1 MIRKVIIL
9 ARKEAASNNPQ
20 FDRIFKP
27 IAEYSYELSELYT
40 LLKERAVEIILVVD
54 DYPGFNS
61 GIIRK
66 IRMRAPV
73 TDIWRVALTDRH
85 ITVEEELQ
93 FDGTIDFREGK
104 EAVAAKI
111 QKIIYQKGLLKKF
124 NLVGRSEKLK
134 AVAETIEKIA
144 PTDISVLII
153 GPSGSGKELVARAI
167 HENSHRK
174 EKRFVAVNCGALAEG
189 VLESELFGHEKGAFT
204 GSVGKREGLFVQAD
218 GGTIFLDEIGET
230 KPDMQVK
237 LLRVLEDG
245 IFNPVG
251 GDKPVRSDVRAIAAT
266 NRDLLEAIHE
276 GHFREDLYFRL
287 GVIKINL
294 ASLYERRED
303 ILPLLCHFSTKE
315 KLKGFSESAIDL
327 LLRYDWPGNVRQLRN
342 FVARMGALHPG
353 GEISKHEVEQFIA
366 EQGMTQK
373 HLPVATGH
381 TPEEAGHELIYR
393 ALLSLGSEI
402 RMLRDLI
409 TANLP
414 SRQEFEAEG
423 TPQNEGESGSDST
436 MRKMERDLI
445 ESALR
450 DSGGNRKSAARK
462 LGIGERTLYRK
473 LKKYNLS

>member
-1 MIRKVIIL
+1 MIQKVVIL
-9 ARKEAASNNPQ
+9 AGRELPERDLQ
-20 FDRIFKP
+20 FDRILKP
-27 IAEYSYELSELYT
+27 IGEYIFELSELYT
-40 LLKERAVEIILVVD
+40 LLKERTVEVILVAENF
-54 DYPGFNS
+54 PGINS

-66 IRMRAPV
+66 IRMRAPL
-73 TDIWRVALTDRH
+73 TDIWKISFSGGHPGVGEDAL
-85 ITVEEELQ
+85 
-93 FDGTIDFREGK
+93 FDGIINIQDGK
-104 EAVAAKI
+104 DAVANKI
-111 QKIIYQKGLLKKF
+111 NQIISQKGLLRKF

-134 AVAETIEKIA
+134 AVAETIERIA

-167 HENSHRK
+167 HENSRRA

-204 GSVGKREGLFVQAD
+204 GSVGKREGLFIQAN

-245 IFNPVG
+245 IFYPVG
-251 GDKPVRSDVRAIAAT
+251 GDKPAHSDVRVIAAT
-266 NRDLLEAIHE
+266 NRDLSEAIHE

-294 ASLYERRED
+294 HGLFERRED
-303 ILPLLCHFSTKE
+303 ILPLLCHFASRE
-315 KLKGFSESAIDL
+315 KLKGFSDGAIDL

-342 FVARMGALHPG
+342 FVTRMGALHPA
-353 GEISKHEVEQFIA
+353 GEISAHEVQQFIA
-366 EQGMTQK
+366 EQGFTQK
-373 HLPVATGH
+373 QLPVPTGH

-393 ALLSLGSEI
+393 TLLYLGSEI
-402 RMLRDLI
+402 KMLRDLI
-409 TANLP
+409 TENLP
-414 SRQEFEAEG
+414 ARQELESEEESSSKGEPGQGG
-423 TPQNEGESGSDST
+423 TMQ
-436 MRKMERDLI
+436 KMEKELI
-445 ESALR
+445 ESALAEA
-450 DSGGNRKSAARK
+450 GGNRKAVARK